1 MKTYIC
7 TLLLSMAFAFAH
19 AQTEPEFELEPYV
32 FNLADSTL
40 ASPLPCE
47 SAYSKA
53 KAAASLYLTGI
64 GKVKSYYYIKGE
76 SSPLTIDKKK
86 SNIIINTGGT
96 SPQQTLSIIKLSN
109 MGTKRRWKTGEAV
122 YRSICKRRRRRGA
135 EIQEI
140 RQRVCHHQH
149 GRP

>member
-64 GKVKSYYYIKGE
+64 GKVKSY
-76 SSPLTIDKKK
+76 LLH
-86 SNIIINTGGT
+86 
-96 SPQQTLSIIKLSN
+96 QRRKLATN
-109 MGTKRRWKTGEAV
+109 DRQKEKQHNNQH
-122 YRSICKRRRRRGA
+122 RGHVAATDA
-135 EIQEI
+135 E
-140 RQRVCHHQH
+140 HHQA
-149 GRP
+149 